1 VAASSAQ
8 QKRRLRG
15 VVLKLVYENHEAQ
28 QHRLDDVTLTGV
40 LERLQFDVYVNLVR
54 EILQDL
60 EERGFVSF
68 DSEKNRTTG
77 AHAIR
82 KIKITP
88 DGRDIIEKTTTD
100 PAVEVE

>member
-1 VAASSAQ
+1 MAASSAH

-15 VVLKLVYENHEAQ
+15 VMLKLVYENHEAQ
-28 QHRLDDVTLTGV
+28 QYRLDDVTLTGV

-60 EERGFVSF
+60 NERGFISYE
-68 DSEKNRTTG
+68 SEKNRTTG
-77 AHAIR
+77 AHPIR

-88 DGRDIIEKTTTD
+88 KGRDLIEKTTTD

>member
-1 VAASSAQ
+1 VASANAQ

-15 VVLKLVYENHEAQ
+15 TILKLIYEQHEAQ

-40 LERLQFDVYVNLVR
+40 LERLQYEVYVNLVR
-54 EILQDL
+54 ELLQDL
-60 EERGFVSF
+60 DERGFLSF
-68 DSEKNRTTG
+68 DTEKNRVTG
-77 AHAIR
+77 ARSIR

-88 DGRDIIEKTTTD
+88 DGRDIIENTTSD